1 MDLSSLLMELDIPN
15 INAVIIN
22 KIFLLSQYIGR
33 LDFSKRDVLFC
44 LYIIRMIN
52 DETFVLSLVAF
63 QHLLRIV
70 ISF

>member
-33 LDFSKRDVLFC
+33 LDFSKRDVFFC